1 MLSDEEDKLLS
12 HALAFLGDNFPNYAI
27 AVLSKEDGE
36 LHYDY
41 GNFRIGRML
50 FSDSLEDMNGEIGMG
65 QDWSWSDDEEGE
77 SEYE

>member
-12 HALAFLGDNFPNYAI
+12 HALSFLGDNFPHYAI
-27 AVLSKEDGE
+27 SVLSAEDGE

-41 GNFRIGRML
+41 SNWRIGRML
-50 FSDSLEDMNGEIGMG
+50 MKDSIEDMSGEIGMG
-65 QDWSWSDDEEGE
+65 QDWSWSDEGEGE